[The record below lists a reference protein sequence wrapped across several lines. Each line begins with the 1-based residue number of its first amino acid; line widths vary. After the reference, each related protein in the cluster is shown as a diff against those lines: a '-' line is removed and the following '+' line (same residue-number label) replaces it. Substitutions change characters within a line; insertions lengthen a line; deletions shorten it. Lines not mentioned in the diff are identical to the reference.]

1 MGKLTEKEN
10 DKMTNITD
18 VLHVVELNRMLDEKR
33 IQKQIHPTLPLVI
46 YNYTNRAQFIGE
58 WTQAERV
65 CRGLIVGPGGEIIAR
80 GPSKFF
86 NYGQT
91 GAPEIALDEKVWVS
105 RKEDG
110 SLGIGWYYE
119 GHYGVATRGSF
130 ASDQALKANSML
142 TTKDKLRFQLDQKKG
157 RTSIYEIVYPEN
169 RIVLDYKGLEK
180 LIPLGHVGIESGL
193 IESRNLGVLYS
204 TDGTMFDHEMTFAEA
219 LALPIPDDEEGYVLD
234 VRNFDT
240 PGLRGHVK
248 LKGDRYKELHG
259 AIFGLSER
267 KIWEALGRGDDMD
280 EFVAA
285 LPDELM
291 PWAQGVVDR
300 LVAETTDKVFEVAQA
315 MNKVAVEFD
324 WKPSSAPRGEVAR
337 FIMSNFK
344 DISGPLFSLLDSRVG
359 AVVDWAHAQVRP
371 EHKLFRVED
380 GNAN

>member
-1 MGKLTEKEN
+1 
-10 DKMTNITD
+10 MTNITD
-18 VLHVVELNRMLDEKR
+18 VLHVAELNRMLEEKR

-65 CRGLIVGPGGEIIAR
+65 CRGLIVGPGGTIIAR
-80 GPSKFF
+80 GPEKFF

-91 GAPEIALDEKVWVS
+91 GAPEVALDEKVWVS

-110 SLGIGWYYE
+110 SLGIAWEYL
-119 GHYGVATRGSF
+119 GHYGIATRGSF
-130 ASDQALKANSML
+130 TSDQALKATSML
-142 TTKDKLRFQLDQKKG
+142 GHIDKLRFKLDREKG

-180 LIPLGHVGIESGL
+180 LIPLGRVGNESGL
-193 IESRNLGVLYS
+193 IEERNLGVLYS
-204 TDGTMFDHEMTFAEA
+204 TTGTLSDHEMTFAEA

-234 VRNFDT
+234 VRSFNG
-240 PGLRGHVK
+240 PGLRGHIK

-267 KIWEALGRGDDMD
+267 KIWEAMGRDEDME

-291 PWAQGVVDR
+291 PWAEGVVENLSNQWLDHVTSVTSALQSIVR
-300 LVAETTDKVFEVAQA
+300 AFDSTTSEI
-315 MNKVAVEFD
+315 
-324 WKPSSAPRGEVAR
+324 PRGDLAR
-337 FIMSNFK
+337 YIMTHHK
-344 DISGPLFSLLDSRVG
+344 EISGPLFSLVDGKVE
-359 AVVDWAHAQVRP
+359 AVVDWAHKQIRP
-371 EHKLFRVED
+371 EHKLFRVESQD
-380 GNAN
+380 AN